1 VKKYKYLLFDLDG
14 TITDSSEG
22 IYKCFEYALNHYGI
36 EVEDLNSLRPVIGP
50 PLKDCF
56 MEMYGFDEKTAVEA
70 VAKYRERYADVGIF
84 ENRVYDGVYEMFS
97 ALKDAGYFIVLATS
111 KPETYAKRILEHFK
125 LDKFFDFVAGATIDG
140 KISNKEDVLNK
151 ILESLKISNV
161 SDMVMIGD
169 REFDLA
175 GAKAFGMDAIG
186 VLYGFGSEDEL
197 NQYPSVLL
205 AQTPGDVA
213 NFLV

>member
-1 VKKYKYLLFDLDG
+1 MKKYKYLLFDLDG

-56 MEMYGFDEKTAVEA
+56 MEMYGFDEETAIEA

-97 ALKDAGYFIVLATS
+97 RLKEAGYYIVLATS
-111 KPETYAKRILEHFK
+111 KPETYAKRILKHFEI
-125 LDKFFDFVAGATIDG
+125 DKFFDFVSGATIDG
-140 KISNKEDVLNK
+140 RISSKEDVINN
-151 ILESLKISNV
+151 IFESLQISDV
-161 SDMVMIGD
+161 SEMVMIGD

-186 VLYGFGSEDEL
+186 VLYGFGGLEEL
-197 NQYPSVLL
+197 SRYPSVLL
-205 AQTPGDVA
+205 AETPGDVA
-213 NFLV
+213 NFLL